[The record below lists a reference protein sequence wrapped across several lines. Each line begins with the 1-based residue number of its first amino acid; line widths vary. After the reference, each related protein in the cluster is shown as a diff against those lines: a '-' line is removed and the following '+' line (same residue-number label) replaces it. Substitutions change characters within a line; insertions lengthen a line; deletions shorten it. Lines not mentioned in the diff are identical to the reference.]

1 MRLFPT
7 ELTCLWVP
15 PTSHSQQQ
23 SVLQDLT
30 SSCRHL
36 LSRQPL
42 STASIAL
49 ISHCWESLGCFTN
62 TLPCSALHTHPCWRQ
77 LSSKTQEDK
86 TFLYGFCPYYRQGHC
101 QGSWV
106 SGRPS
111 SCHSLESSINQG
123 CPSYNLSVYT
133 SPQIQDQQTNQ
144 SWTLL
149 HISLYTHMSVK
160 APPSFSFSHKPW
172 ANQPRGQP
180 PPRGH
185 LRYLWIPPEPYA
197 GPSLQVGS

>member
-1 MRLFPT
+1 MTLFPT

-15 PTSHSQQQ
+15 PTSPSQEQ

-49 ISHCWESLGCFTN
+49 ISCCWESLGCLTN
-62 TLPCSALHTHPCWRQ
+62 TLPCPALHTHPCSR
-77 LSSKTQEDK
+77 LSPSKTQEDK
-86 TFLYGFCPYYRQGHC
+86 TFLHGFCPYYRRGHC
-101 QGSWV
+101 QGSWA

-111 SCHSLESSINQG
+111 SWHSLESSINQG
-123 CPSYNLSVYT
+123 GPSHNLSLYT

-144 SWTLL
+144 SGTLL
-149 HISLYTHMSVK
+149 HISLYTHVSVN
-160 APPSFSFSHKPW
+160 APPSVSFCHKPW
-172 ANQPRGQP
+172 ANQPGGGLLLAVISGTSEFHQ
-180 PPRGH
+180 G
-185 LRYLWIPPEPYA
+185 LML
-197 GPSLQVGS
+197 GLL

>member
-15 PTSHSQQQ
+15 PTSRSQQQ
-23 SVLQDLT
+23 SVLQNLT
-30 SSCRHL
+30 TSCRHL

-49 ISHCWESLGCFTN
+49 ISRCWESLRCLTN
-62 TLPCSALHTHPCWRQ
+62 TLPCPALHTHPCSRL

-86 TFLYGFCPYYRQGHC
+86 TFLHGFCPYYRRGHC
-101 QGSWV
+101 QATWV

-111 SCHSLESSINQG
+111 SWLSLRSSINQG
-123 CPSYNLSVYT
+123 CPFHNFSLYT
-133 SPQIQDQQTNQ
+133 SPQIQDQQTNL

-149 HISLYTHMSVK
+149 HISLYTHVSVK
-160 APPSFSFSHKPW
+160 APPSFSFGRKPW
-172 ANQPRGQP
+172 ANQPRGRRPLVVISGASEFHQGLM
-180 PPRGH
+180 RG
-185 LRYLWIPPEPYA
+185 LL
-197 GPSLQVGS
+197 